1 MPETVNGIAFA
12 LLALAAI
19 GGAIGVLFSRN
30 VVHAAFWL
38 LEVMLSIAGLYL
50 LLMAE
55 FLALVQ
61 VLVYAGAV
69 SVLLLF
75 VVMLTLRRREDA
87 VRPLDVSLAAAA
99 LAATLGGIVFAALS
113 RPWFASRAAAM
124 PAKAPNIAELGEI
137 LFALDGGWV
146 LPFEIAS
153 LVLLVALVGAVWWS
167 KEGDE

>member
-1 MPETVNGIAFA
+1 MGETVNGVAFA
-12 LLALAAI
+12 ILAFASI
-19 GGAIGVLFSRN
+19 GGAVGVLASRN
-30 VVHAAFWL
+30 VVHAGFWL
-38 LEVMLSIAGLYL
+38 LEAMVAVAGLYL
-50 LLMAE
+50 LLSAE

-61 VLVYAGAV
+61 LLVYAGAV

-87 VRPLDVSLAAAA
+87 VRPLDWSLSGAVLALLFGSMIYLGIANFDIPVAEMPSTVPDIAA
-99 LAATLGGIVFAALS
+99 
-113 RPWFASRAAAM
+113 
-124 PAKAPNIAELGEI
+124 LGEI

-167 KEGDE
+167 KEDEK